1 MIKSL
6 LLTGLVAISVTGCA
20 TVTTVKGWIPSFWD
34 DNQSARIIDVRQ
46 NIAQLD
52 CQQEHLPQVKRIQ
65 DNLQWFE
72 LYSESKGWRQQD
84 VRRVIQP
91 IRETVADFYKRS
103 QNQQGSAAYCEIKK
117 KILATQAEY
126 AAQAILGRF

>member
-6 LLTGLVAISVTGCA
+6 LLAGIVAISVSGCA
-20 TVTTVKGWIPSFWD
+20 AVNTVKGWVPSFWD

-46 NIAQLD
+46 SIAQLD
-52 CQQEHLPQVKRIQ
+52 CQQEHLLQIKRIQ

-72 LYSESKGWRQQD
+72 LYSESKGWRQND
-84 VRRVIQP
+84 VRRIVSPMQ
-91 IRETVADFYKRS
+91 ETVADFYKRS
-103 QNQQGSAAYCEIKK
+103 QSQQGSVTYCEIKK
-117 KILATQAEY
+117 KILTTQSEY